1 MEKNELI
8 KSICKA
14 ALNKKAEKVTVVNLD
29 GMTVIADAFVI
40 CSAGSKTHVRAVCDN
55 IEDEMKKQGVDAIRE
70 DGYDEARWVVL
81 DYGDVIVHVFYE
93 EERHFYDLERL
104 WNNGSNM
111 YLYTEE

>member
-40 CSAGSKTHVRAVCDN
+40 
-55 IEDEMKKQGVDAIRE
+55 
-70 DGYDEARWVVL
+70 
-81 DYGDVIVHVFYE
+81 
-93 EERHFYDLERL
+93 
-104 WNNGSNM
+104 
-111 YLYTEE
+111 